1 MKFRTNFSDPGLP
14 SDHLE
19 KVDSTVI
26 TRPDRALS
34 VRDILDKYTRGE
46 VLDLPDYKF
55 GGYDG
60 EFGDDELA
68 PEFSDP
74 VDYLNSLGID
84 LADAY
89 QISMAFDEVI
99 DSQRQAELLSSRDI
113 DPEQLADPLSDPPQD
128 SPNEK
133 P

>member
-1 MKFRTNFSDPGLP
+1 MKFRTNFSDPGP
-14 SDHLE
+14 TSDHLE
-19 KVDSTVI
+19 KVDPTVI

-60 EFGDDELA
+60 EFGDDEPA

-74 VDYLNSLGID
+74 VDYLNTLGLD

-89 QISMAFDEVI
+89 QISLAFDQILDDGRQSEVLKPDDNP
-99 DSQRQAELLSSRDI
+99 DS
-113 DPEQLADPLSDPPQD
+113 DPTPLSDPD
-128 SPNEK
+128 SE
-133 P
+133 